1 MPDGAILRNIDGN
14 LRFVIKVTDVTSLKE
29 DLSDRIRDKMKAW
42 IQSILL
48 LGNDKQKVVTDGYPY
63 LREDCILA
71 RSVEGFDMQMLLD
84 PLEEFMR
91 SYT

>member
-1 MPDGAILRNIDGN
+1 
-14 LRFVIKVTDVTSLKE
+14 
-29 DLSDRIRDKMKAW
+29 MKAW

-84 PLEEFMR
+84 PLEELMR